1 MTSITSTLPLLV
13 PGSVVAAVL
22 AVVLSGAVGRWLGVH
37 RSVAFVLLV
46 TVGVILAVTLS
57 PQDLQGTHDFRIA
70 GSCDLSRMWPPS
82 LSELQLETDAAAN
95 VLIFIPV
102 GVAIGLAPWSRRKV
116 GVLLAAIALPFAIEA
131 VQFAVTPL
139 GRACQS
145 ADVVDNLTGLLV
157 GLVAG
162 TIVLVA
168 GTIVAWLVPALQRRD
183 RSA

>member
-1 MTSITSTLPLLV
+1 M
-13 PGSVVAAVL
+13 
-22 AVVLSGAVGRWLGVH
+22 
-37 RSVAFVLLV
+37 LLV

-95 VLIFIPV
+95 VLIFVPV
-102 GVAIGLAPWSRRKV
+102 GVAIGLARARPGKV

-139 GRACQS
+139 VRACQS

-162 TIVLVA
+162 TIV
-168 GTIVAWLVPALQRRD
+168 AWLCRRCVVGNAPPDLASLPGGHMACLD
-183 RSA
+183 RGADTRI